1 MSKRNFSVFLSCEH
15 ASNAVPE
22 FLSRYFKGREIQ
34 KVLGT
39 HRAYDIGAVDVF
51 WELAKIL
58 RPAYAIQG
66 AYTRLAIDLNRNCDR
81 NQRYS
86 EYTEN
91 ISESEKKFLEGY
103 FDGYRDAF
111 LGAAKRKLGRKNP
124 VPILHLSIH
133 SFTPELNGEIRN
145 ADIGILYDPARKKE
159 AAFAK
164 RLRENLKAYA
174 PELRIRF
181 NYPYLGKT
189 DGHTTAL
196 RKIFPQ
202 AKYLGFEIEMNQ
214 ALLQNSA
221 SEDIARMLAAA
232 VTG

>member
-1 MSKRNFSVFLSCEH
+1 MAERNFSVFLSCEH

-22 FLSRYFKGREIQ
+22 FLSRYFKGRDAL

-66 AYTRLAIDLNRNCDR
+66 AYTRLAIDLNRNSDR
-81 NQRYS
+81 NHRYS
-86 EYTEN
+86 EFTEN
-91 ISESEKKFLEGY
+91 ISENEKKFLEGY
-103 FDGYRDAF
+103 FDSYRDAF
-111 LGAAKRKLGRKNP
+111 LEAAKREFARKNP
-124 VPILHLSIH
+124 SQILHLSIH
-133 SFTPELNGEIRN
+133 SFTPELNGEVRN
-145 ADIGILYDPARKKE
+145 ADIGILYDPARKRE
-159 AAFAK
+159 TAFAK
-164 RLRENLKAYA
+164 RFRENLKNYA

-196 RKIFPQ
+196 RKIFPESR
-202 AKYLGFEIEMNQ
+202 YLGFEIEMNQ
-214 ALLQNSA
+214 ALLRNSIP
-221 SEDIARMLAAA
+221 EDVARMLAAL
-232 VTG
+232 VSG

>member
-1 MSKRNFSVFLSCEH
+1 M
-15 ASNAVPE
+15 
-22 FLSRYFKGREIQ
+22 
-34 KVLGT
+34 
-39 HRAYDIGAVDVF
+39 
-51 WELAKIL
+51 
-58 RPAYAIQG
+58 
-66 AYTRLAIDLNRNCDR
+66 NRNCDR

-111 LGAAKRKLGRKNP
+111 LGAAKRELARKNSA
-124 VPILHLSIH
+124 PILHLSIH

-196 RKIFPQ
+196 RKIFSQ
-202 AKYLGFEIEMNQ
+202 TRYLGFEIEMNQ
-214 ALLQNSA
+214 ALLRNSA
-221 SEDIARMLAAA
+221 PEDIARMLAAA